1 MTGNTLSPFLCKL
14 YRQSGHAVI
23 TSSAPFSFALVS
35 TFLLFCLEQQSS
47 GITWVQG
54 ENSAK
59 SYPVA
64 AGQSILLMDS
74 ESPVMYIKSTDQSGV
89 PLPLRIFDYKERSQ
103 STSNAQTQKIDYISR
118 NEFETFR
125 NEIQGQSDPLTFHLG
140 CGSSHLLQIESHH
153 P

>member
-1 MTGNTLSPFLCKL
+1 MAFGYNNYPQ
-14 YRQSGHAVI
+14 YY
-23 TSSAPFSFALVS
+23 
-35 TFLLFCLEQQSS
+35 QQQYMPQMINNNQAQQND

-64 AGQSILLMDS
+64 AGRSVLLMDS

-103 STSNAQTQKIDYISR
+103 STSNAHEQKTDYISR
-118 NEFETFR
+118 NEFDAFR
-125 NEIQGQSDPLTFHLG
+125 NEIRAELRQSKQTNNQ
-140 CGSSHLLQIESHH
+140 SVKKQKEE
-153 P
+153 

>member
-1 MTGNTLSPFLCKL
+1 MAFGYNNYPQ
-14 YRQSGHAVI
+14 YY
-23 TSSAPFSFALVS
+23 
-35 TFLLFCLEQQSS
+35 QQQYMPQMINNNQTQQND

-64 AGQSILLMDS
+64 AGRSVLLMDS

-103 STSNAQTQKIDYISR
+103 STSNAHEQKTDYISR
-118 NEFETFR
+118 NEFDAFR
-125 NEIQGQSDPLTFHLG
+125 NEIRAELRQSKQTTNNQ
-140 CGSSHLLQIESHH
+140 SVKKQKEE
-153 P
+153 

>member
-1 MTGNTLSPFLCKL
+1 MPQMINNN
-14 YRQSGHAVI
+14 
-23 TSSAPFSFALVS
+23 
-35 TFLLFCLEQQSS
+35 QQQQND

-64 AGQSILLMDS
+64 AGRSVLLMDS

-103 STSNAQTQKIDYISR
+103 STSNAHEQKTDYISR
-118 NEFETFR
+118 NEFDAFR
-125 NEIQGQSDPLTFHLG
+125 NEIRAELRQSKQTTNN
-140 CGSSHLLQIESHH
+140 QNVKKQKEE
-153 P
+153 

>member
-1 MTGNTLSPFLCKL
+1 MAFGYNNYPQ
-14 YRQSGHAVI
+14 YY
-23 TSSAPFSFALVS
+23 
-35 TFLLFCLEQQSS
+35 QQQYMPQMINNNQAQQND

-64 AGQSILLMDS
+64 AGRSVLLMDS

-103 STSNAQTQKIDYISR
+103 STSNAHEQKTDYISR
-118 NEFETFR
+118 NEFDAFR
-125 NEIQGQSDPLTFHLG
+125 NEIRAELRQSKQTTT
-140 CGSSHLLQIESHH
+140 SQSVKKQKEE
-153 P
+153 

>member
-1 MTGNTLSPFLCKL
+1 MAYNYYPQF
-14 YRQSGHAVI
+14 YQAPQSQYMQ
-23 TSSAPFSFALVS
+23 
-35 TFLLFCLEQQSS
+35 QQSS

-103 STSNAQTQKIDYISR
+103 STSNSVQTQKTDYISR
-118 NEFETFR
+118 NEFDAFR
-125 NEIQGQSDPLTFHLG
+125 NEIRAELRQFT
-140 CGSSHLLQIESHH
+140 SSSSKQNTKQVQNKREE
-153 P
+153 

>member
-1 MTGNTLSPFLCKL
+1 MAYNNYYPQF
-14 YRQSGHAVI
+14 YQAPQSQYM
-23 TSSAPFSFALVS
+23 
-35 TFLLFCLEQQSS
+35 QQQNN

-89 PLPLRIFDYKERSQ
+89 PLPLRVFDYKERSQ
-103 STSNAQTQKIDYISR
+103 SRSNAQEQKTNYISR
-118 NEFETFR
+118 DEFEAFR
-125 NEIQGQSDPLTFHLG
+125 NEIRAELRQSKQTTNNTVRK
-140 CGSSHLLQIESHH
+140 QKEE
-153 P
+153 

>member
-1 MTGNTLSPFLCKL
+1 MAFGYNP
-14 YRQSGHAVI
+14 Y
-23 TSSAPFSFALVS
+23 
-35 TFLLFCLEQQSS
+35 QQYYQPTQQYVPQMVTNNAQQQND

-64 AGQSILLMDS
+64 AGRSVLLMDS

-103 STSNAQTQKIDYISR
+103 PSSNAQEQKTEYISR
-118 NEFETFR
+118 NEFDAFR
-125 NEIQGQSDPLTFHLG
+125 NEIRAELKQSKQQTTNTYKKNK
-140 CGSSHLLQIESHH
+140 EE
-153 P
+153 

>member
-1 MTGNTLSPFLCKL
+1 MAYNNYYPQFYQTP
-14 YRQSGHAVI
+14 QSQYM
-23 TSSAPFSFALVS
+23 
-35 TFLLFCLEQQSS
+35 QQQNN

-103 STSNAQTQKIDYISR
+103 STSNAHEQKIDYISR
-118 NEFETFR
+118 NEFDAFR
-125 NEIQGQSDPLTFHLG
+125 NEIRAELRQSKTNNVKKAREDNA
-140 CGSSHLLQIESHH
+140 
-153 P
+153 

>member
-1 MTGNTLSPFLCKL
+1 MAFGYNNYPQ
-14 YRQSGHAVI
+14 YY
-23 TSSAPFSFALVS
+23 
-35 TFLLFCLEQQSS
+35 QQQYMPQMINNNQQQQND

-64 AGQSILLMDS
+64 AGRSVLLMDS

-103 STSNAQTQKIDYISR
+103 STSNAHEQKTDYISR
-118 NEFETFR
+118 NEFDAFR
-125 NEIQGQSDPLTFHLG
+125 NEIRAELRQSKQTTNN
-140 CGSSHLLQIESHH
+140 QNTKRQKEE
-153 P
+153 

>member
-1 MTGNTLSPFLCKL
+1 MAFGYNNYPQ
-14 YRQSGHAVI
+14 YY
-23 TSSAPFSFALVS
+23 
-35 TFLLFCLEQQSS
+35 QQQYMPQMINNNQTQQND

-64 AGQSILLMDS
+64 AGRSVLLMDS

-103 STSNAQTQKIDYISR
+103 STSNVHEQKTDYISR
-118 NEFETFR
+118 NEFDAFR
-125 NEIQGQSDPLTFHLG
+125 NEIRAELRQSKQTTNNQ
-140 CGSSHLLQIESHH
+140 SAKKQKEE
-153 P
+153 

>member
-1 MTGNTLSPFLCKL
+1 MAFGYNPYQQYYQPTQQYMPQMVTNNT
-14 YRQSGHAVI
+14 
-23 TSSAPFSFALVS
+23 
-35 TFLLFCLEQQSS
+35 QQQND

-64 AGQSILLMDS
+64 AGRSVLLMDS

-103 STSNAQTQKIDYISR
+103 SSSNAQEQKTEYISR
-118 NEFETFR
+118 NEFDAFR
-125 NEIQGQSDPLTFHLG
+125 NEIRAELKQSKQQTNNTYKKNK
-140 CGSSHLLQIESHH
+140 EE
-153 P
+153 

>member
-1 MTGNTLSPFLCKL
+1 MAFGYNP
-14 YRQSGHAVI
+14 Y
-23 TSSAPFSFALVS
+23 
-35 TFLLFCLEQQSS
+35 QQYYQPQQYVPQQVMPQTNQQQNN

-89 PLPLRIFDYKERSQ
+89 PLPLRVFDYKERSN
-103 STSNAQTQKIDYISR
+103 SSSNAQEQKTDYISR
-118 NEFETFR
+118 NEFDAFR
-125 NEIQGQSDPLTFHLG
+125 NEIRAELRQSKQTTNNNVRK
-140 CGSSHLLQIESHH
+140 QKEE
-153 P
+153 

>member
-1 MTGNTLSPFLCKL
+1 MAYNNYYPQF
-14 YRQSGHAVI
+14 YQAPQSQYM
-23 TSSAPFSFALVS
+23 
-35 TFLLFCLEQQSS
+35 QQQNN

-89 PLPLRIFDYKERSQ
+89 PLPLRVFDYKERSQ
-103 STSNAQTQKIDYISR
+103 SRSNAQEQKIDYISR
-118 NEFETFR
+118 NEFDAFR
-125 NEIQGQSDPLTFHLG
+125 NEIRAELRQSKQTTNNTVRK
-140 CGSSHLLQIESHH
+140 QKEE
-153 P
+153 

>member
-1 MTGNTLSPFLCKL
+1 MAFGYNPYQSYYQPTQQYMPQMVTNNT
-14 YRQSGHAVI
+14 
-23 TSSAPFSFALVS
+23 
-35 TFLLFCLEQQSS
+35 QQQND

-64 AGQSILLMDS
+64 AGRSVLLMDS

-103 STSNAQTQKIDYISR
+103 SSSNAQEQKTEYISR
-118 NEFETFR
+118 NEFDAFR
-125 NEIQGQSDPLTFHLG
+125 NEIRAELKQSKQQTNNTYKKNK
-140 CGSSHLLQIESHH
+140 EE
-153 P
+153 

>member
-1 MTGNTLSPFLCKL
+1 MAFGYNNYPQ
-14 YRQSGHAVI
+14 YY
-23 TSSAPFSFALVS
+23 
-35 TFLLFCLEQQSS
+35 QQQYMPQMINNNQAQQND

-64 AGQSILLMDS
+64 AGRSVLLMDS

-103 STSNAQTQKIDYISR
+103 STSNAHEQKTDYISR
-118 NEFETFR
+118 NEFDAFR
-125 NEIQGQSDPLTFHLG
+125 NEIKAELRQSKQTTNNQ
-140 CGSSHLLQIESHH
+140 STKKQKEE
-153 P
+153 

>member
-1 MTGNTLSPFLCKL
+1 MAYNYYPQF
-14 YRQSGHAVI
+14 YQAPQSQYMQ
-23 TSSAPFSFALVS
+23 
-35 TFLLFCLEQQSS
+35 QQSS

-125 NEIQGQSDPLTFHLG
+125 NEIRAELKQSKQQTNNSVRKQKED
-140 CGSSHLLQIESHH
+140 
-153 P
+153 

>member
-1 MTGNTLSPFLCKL
+1 MAYYNNYPQYYQPQTQ
-14 YRQSGHAVI
+14 YM
-23 TSSAPFSFALVS
+23 
-35 TFLLFCLEQQSS
+35 QQQNN

-64 AGQSILLMDS
+64 AGQSVLLMDS

-103 STSNAQTQKIDYISR
+103 STSNNAQTQKSDYISR
-118 NEFETFR
+118 NEFDAFR
-125 NEIQGQSDPLTFHLG
+125 NEMRAELKQVT
-140 CGSSHLLQIESHH
+140 SSSSKQTSKQVQNKREE
-153 P
+153 

>member
-1 MTGNTLSPFLCKL
+1 MAFGYNNYPQ
-14 YRQSGHAVI
+14 YY
-23 TSSAPFSFALVS
+23 
-35 TFLLFCLEQQSS
+35 QQQYMPQMINNNQAQQND

-64 AGQSILLMDS
+64 AGRSVLLMDS

-103 STSNAQTQKIDYISR
+103 STSNAHEQKTDYISR
-118 NEFETFR
+118 NEFDAFR
-125 NEIQGQSDPLTFHLG
+125 NEIRAELRQSKQTTNNQ
-140 CGSSHLLQIESHH
+140 STKKQKEE
-153 P
+153 

>member
-1 MTGNTLSPFLCKL
+1 MAYNNYYPQFYQTP
-14 YRQSGHAVI
+14 QSQYMQ
-23 TSSAPFSFALVS
+23 
-35 TFLLFCLEQQSS
+35 QQSS

-89 PLPLRIFDYKERSQ
+89 PLPLRVFDYKERSQ
-103 STSNAQTQKIDYISR
+103 STSNSVQTQKTDYISR
-118 NEFETFR
+118 NEFDAFR
-125 NEIQGQSDPLTFHLG
+125 NEIRAELRQFT
-140 CGSSHLLQIESHH
+140 SSSSKQNTKQVQNKREE
-153 P
+153 

>member
-1 MTGNTLSPFLCKL
+1 MAFGYNNYPQ
-14 YRQSGHAVI
+14 YY
-23 TSSAPFSFALVS
+23 
-35 TFLLFCLEQQSS
+35 QQQYMPQMINNNQAQQND

-64 AGQSILLMDS
+64 AGRSVLLMDS

-103 STSNAQTQKIDYISR
+103 STSNAHEQKTDYISR
-118 NEFETFR
+118 NEFDAFR
-125 NEIQGQSDPLTFHLG
+125 NEIRAELRQSKQTTNNQ
-140 CGSSHLLQIESHH
+140 SVKKQKEE
-153 P
+153 